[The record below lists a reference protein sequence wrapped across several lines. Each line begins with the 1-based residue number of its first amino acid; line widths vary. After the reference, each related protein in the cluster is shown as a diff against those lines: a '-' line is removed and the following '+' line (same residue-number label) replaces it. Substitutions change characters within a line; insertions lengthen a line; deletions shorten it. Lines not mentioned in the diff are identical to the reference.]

1 MLLVRLVNVSFAS
14 HILHT
19 QHGIR
24 GLRHAQIALSQ
35 RRIQAEKGQKFKL
48 KHTANSRAQLGPT
61 QQALAMVH
69 TLAED
74 FANEVAALCAT
85 NVNDRQWQQFLDQHV
100 PRTDDACKP
109 LDGRSRTLADAK
121 RDHLTQ
127 LYRSDPRVAPWAGTA
142 HGVARRASRWWR

>member
-1 MLLVRLVNVSFAS
+1 MASAVYDMPKSPYLNGGSRLRKDRSSSLN
-14 HILHT
+14 T
-19 QHGIR
+19 QPTP
-24 GLRHAQIALSQ
+24 AP
-35 RRIQAEKGQKFKL
+35 
-48 KHTANSRAQLGPT
+48 NSD